1 MYIKSDMPPAN
12 SFPSWQGGVY
22 KRGDITLASL
32 QKLQELVREHLEA
45 EEKVLYSVFGA
56 YETKIMGSDTIR
68 NGAFFAT
75 NLRLVFYA
83 KRTFGFDM
91 EVYPYENI
99 SSFEIG
105 KSLMGQKI
113 SFFASGNKVKMK
125 WIQKGD
131 VADFISYVKSRMGK
145 SSSVNNANSS
155 NVQDIP
161 TQITKLAQLVDSG
174 ILSQDEFQ
182 AKKAE
187 MLARM

>member
-1 MYIKSDMPPAN
+1 M
-12 SFPSWQGGVY
+12 
-22 KRGDITLASL
+22 ASL
-32 QKLQELVREHLEA
+32 QKLQELVCEHLEA
-45 EEKVLYSVFGA
+45 EEAILHSVFGA
-56 YETKIMGSDTIR
+56 YETKMMGSDTIR

-105 KSLMGQKI
+105 KGLMGQKI

-125 WIQKGD
+125 WIQKSD
-131 VADFISYVKSRMGK
+131 VADFINYVKSRMGK
-145 SSSVNNANSS
+145 NPSIKDANSS

-161 TQITKLAQLVDSG
+161 AQIAKLAQLVDSG

-182 AKKAE
+182 ATKAE
-187 MLARM
+187 LLARM

>member
-1 MYIKSDMPPAN
+1 M
-12 SFPSWQGGVY
+12 
-22 KRGDITLASL
+22 ASL
-32 QKLQELVREHLEA
+32 QKLQELVLAHLES
-45 EEKVLYSVFGA
+45 EEVVLHSVLGA
-56 YETKIMGSDTIR
+56 YETKLMGSDTVR

-99 SSFEIG
+99 SSFEMG
-105 KSLMGQKI
+105 KGFMGQKI

-131 VADFISYVKSRMGK
+131 VADFINYVRSRMGK
-145 SSSVNNANSS
+145 NPSIKKTNPVDA
-155 NVQDIP
+155 QDIP
-161 TQITKLAQLVDSG
+161 TQIEKLAQLVDSG
-174 ILSQDEFQ
+174 ILSQEEFQ

-187 MLARM
+187 LLARM

>member
-1 MYIKSDMPPAN
+1 M
-12 SFPSWQGGVY
+12 
-22 KRGDITLASL
+22 TLASL
-32 QKLQELVREHLEA
+32 QKLQELVRDHLES
-45 EEKVLYSVFGA
+45 EEVVLHSVFGA
-56 YETKIMGSDTIR
+56 YETKLMGSDTVR

-105 KSLMGQKI
+105 KGLMGQKI

-131 VADFISYVKSRMGK
+131 ITDFLNYVKSRMGK
-145 SSSVNNANSS
+145 NPSVEKNNSR

-161 TQITKLAQLVDSG
+161 TQIEKLAQLVDSG

-182 AKKAE
+182 SKKAE
-187 MLARM
+187 LLARM

>member
-1 MYIKSDMPPAN
+1 MGLACA
-12 SFPSWQGGVY
+12 Y
-22 KRGDITLASL
+22 KHGDITLASL
-32 QKLQELVREHLEA
+32 QRLQELVREHLEA
-45 EEKVLYSVFGA
+45 EEKVLHSVFGA
-56 YETKIMGSDTIR
+56 YETKRMGNDTIR

-105 KSLMGQKI
+105 KSLMGHKI

-131 VADFISYVKSRMGK
+131 VVDFISYVKSRMGK
-145 SSSVNNANSS
+145 SSFVNNTNPSD
-155 NVQDIP
+155 VQDIP
-161 TQITKLAQLVDSG
+161 EQITKLAQLVDSG

-187 MLARM
+187 LLARM

>member
-1 MYIKSDMPPAN
+1 MFN
-12 SFPSWQGGVY
+12 C
-22 KRGDITLASL
+22 GDIILASL
-32 QKLQELVREHLEA
+32 RKLQDLVCDHLEA
-45 EEKVLYSVFGA
+45 EEKILHSVFGA
-56 YETKIMGSDTIR
+56 YETKTMGKDTIR

-105 KSLMGQKI
+105 KGLMGQKI

-131 VADFISYVKSRMGK
+131 VADFINYVKSKMGK
-145 SSSVNNANSS
+145 SSPVKYTNSS
-155 NVQDIP
+155 DVQDIP
-161 TQITKLAQLVDSG
+161 AQIAKLAQLMDSG
-174 ILSQDEFQ
+174 ILSQEEFQ
-182 AKKAE
+182 TKKAE
-187 MLARM
+187 LLARM